1 AYLVKSDESLTNK
14 QIRDF
19 LKQQLPEYMLPSVFV
34 TLDTI
39 PLTPNGKIDKK
50 ALPIPDG
57 MAQETTYIAPRTT
70 IELQLTQIWSSVINI
85 TPVGVQDN
93 FFELGG
99 HSLLAVSLMSQ
110 IQKHFQVNLPLAT
123 LFQSPTIEQLAHL
136 LNSSTNSLLRSA
148 LVPIKSNGNQ
158 PPLFCI
164 HPGGGNVLCYQH
176 LASYLSS
183 EQPFYG
189 LQSVGL
195 NPQNEPH
202 TSIEQMATYYIQELQ
217 TIQPHGPYFLSG
229 WSSGGLVAFEM
240 AQQLSRQG
248 EQIALLALLDSYSS
262 MTAQA
267 QEPKDDLAQLVELVV
282 ELLKEDSDLYLEQM
296 REFSYE
302 EQLIYVIEQAKQKNL
317 IPDDFD
323 LAEAHSFLK
332 VNKLNDQAADNYQ
345 AQYYPGS
352 IVLFQASETDA
363 SFKSTWNE
371 LVEHIETYVV
381 PGNHQ
386 NMVKPPHVQTLAQ
399 KLQKSLEQAQTN
411 Q

>member
-1 AYLVKSDESLTNK
+1 
-14 QIRDF
+14 
-19 LKQQLPEYMLPSVFV
+19 
-34 TLDTI
+34 

-164 HPGGGNVLCYQH
+164 HPRGGNVLCYQH
-176 LASYLSS
+176 LAYYLNS

-229 WSSGGLVAFEM
+229 WSLGGLVAFEM

-248 EQIALLALLDSYSS
+248 EQIALLALLDSYYFS

-267 QEPKDDLAQLVELVV
+267 QEPEDDLARLV

-317 IPDDFD
+317 LPDDFD

-332 VNKLNDQAADNYQ
+332 VGKLNGQAANNYQ
-345 AQYYPGS
+345 PQYYPGS

-381 PGNHQ
+381 PGNHE
-386 NMVKPPHVQTLAQ
+386 NMVEPPHVQTLAQ